1 MNLLKV
7 RGNVMRTIR
16 TILLGAL
23 MLVFLCA
30 CQQSKIDTS
39 EPEIKENKENKLGS
53 DDLED
58 DTSLKGLTIT
68 AKEIESYPISLY
80 DQTTFDLDGD
90 GELEQIEMYVNTEK
104 DETGEYMWDDG
115 QNWLLVVKDGDK
127 AYPLFDGWVQ
137 IGKLSF
143 WLIESD
149 AKPMLILLKTGS
161 AEFNLQS
168 FTFNEKENSY
178 IQEIHFNPENV
189 NFWYGS
195 K

>member
-1 MNLLKV
+1 
-7 RGNVMRTIR
+7 MRTIR
-16 TILLGAL
+16 TILLGSL
-23 MLVFLCA
+23 MLVFLSA

-39 EPEIKENKENKLGS
+39 EPEIKEKEENKLGS
-53 DDLED
+53 DDLEN
-58 DTSLKGLTIT
+58 DTPLKGLTIT
-68 AKEIESYPISLY
+68 AKEIESYPVSLY

-90 GELEQIEMYVNTEK
+90 GEQEQIEMYVNAEK

-115 QNWLLVVKDGDK
+115 QNWLLVVKDGGK
-127 AYPLFDGWVQ
+127 TYPLFDGWVQ

-149 AKPMLILLKTGS
+149 EKPMLILLKTGT
-161 AEFNLQS
+161 AEFNLQT